1 MPEPPPVKRHLNPD
15 GLLRSPAFSQAV
27 VIEPGA
33 RLVVVGGQNG
43 VRADG
48 TLAGDGLAEQVRQI
62 MANIEIAL
70 AAAAADL
77 SDVVSWDVRVVH
89 GQDVNE
95 GFAAFRESWGARP
108 GPLPALTFAF
118 VSAAAVPGALA
129 EMSVLAAVPADG

>member
-1 MPEPPPVKRHLNPD
+1 MPEPAPVKRHLNPD
-15 GLLRSPAFSQAV
+15 GLMRSPAFSQAV

-48 TLAGDGLAEQVRQI
+48 TLAGGGLAAQVRQI
-62 MANIEIAL
+62 MANIETAL
-70 AAAAADL
+70 AAAGADL

-95 GFAAFRESWGARP
+95 GFAAFREAWGDRP
-108 GPLPALTFAF
+108 GPLPAITFAF
-118 VSAAAVPGALA
+118 VAAGSIPGALA
-129 EMSVLAAVPADG
+129 EIAVLAAVPADR